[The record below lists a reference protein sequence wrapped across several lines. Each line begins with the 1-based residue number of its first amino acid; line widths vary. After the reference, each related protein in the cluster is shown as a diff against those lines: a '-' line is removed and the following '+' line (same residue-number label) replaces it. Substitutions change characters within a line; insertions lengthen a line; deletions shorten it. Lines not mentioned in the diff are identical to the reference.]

1 MTYSG
6 IKSIARKVASVMN
19 LLLHR
24 RRVPLR
30 MISQTCGISD
40 RTSYRYINAL
50 SEAGIPLYYDQ
61 NRGGYRLVRDRKHL
75 VPGTS
80 PSETA
85 LAVLA
90 FRLLR
95 QTSGKHYEADI
106 DGIIQKI
113 LVNQESE
120 AFDLILKGH
129 HEVSF
134 GETRPMYLES
144 THIALITLAVELRKS
159 IRVILLCDDDNCKSI
174 RMRMPA
180 LQYRDGWCLLDLTP
194 QCRKTIRLDEI
205 AKVEIL

>member
-1 MTYSG
+1 
-6 IKSIARKVASVMN
+6 MN

-30 MISQTCGISD
+30 LISRTCGICD
-40 RTSYRYINAL
+40 RTSYRYIRAL

-61 NRGGYRLVRDRKHL
+61 DCGGYRLVKNRKHL

-85 LAVLA
+85 LAILA
-90 FRLLR
+90 FKLFKR
-95 QTSGKHYEADI
+95 TSGKHYEADI

-120 AFDLILKGH
+120 VFDLLLMGH
-129 HEVSF
+129 HEVGF
-134 GETRPMYLES
+134 DETRPMCPES
-144 THIALITLAVELRKS
+144 VHIALITLAVELRRAVRVFLARDEGNCRS
-159 IRVILLCDDDNCKSI
+159 IRIRLPALHYCDD
-174 RMRMPA
+174 
-180 LQYRDGWCLLDLTP
+180 WCLLDLTP
-194 QCRKTIRLDEI
+194 QRRKTIRLDKI